1 MGRGLRVTS
10 VKKAERWY
18 FYRITFWFFFF
29 KINLFWNSLIV
40 QLLRSPTK
48 KVLMRVVTVRPL
60 KSPAYVTNKKRAET
74 FHVATCCAAIVG
86 SKGEKVS
93 YREKPPLRSREIY
106 EVWTSGR
113 ALIIHRQP
121 PVTKLAHAR
130 VWLLFL
136 GGRGD
141 SEVTPYVTRPHSILR
156 FVELWITCF
165 GVSGGACAL
174 WFDELVCGS
183 WGGEKSAENWRLLT
197 SGQINRNNWR

>member
-1 MGRGLRVTS
+1 MSVSTLHSDAATGWDGGLRVTS

-18 FYRITFWFFFF
+18 FYRITFWFFF

-165 GVSGGACAL
+165 GL
-174 WFDELVCGS
+174 
-183 WGGEKSAENWRLLT
+183 
-197 SGQINRNNWR
+197 